1 MQSSLRCTVSVSIR
15 LRSELLRISRVFLCF
30 VISGDNSRETVRFP
44 IGNSVLRP
52 RYLQDAANVV
62 DVATLMALSVS
73 QRKVLCELLGA
84 APSADAQ
91 TAAAHIVC
99 MYGSPLNQQPPPPPP
114 LPPPSQ
120 WRDLMAAAHNV
131 PLPASDA
138 MTASAAEIVAK
149 LACTPFVAAPAGLG
163 LPQLQEVGYCT
174 LWAHEYLTGQGA
186 WDSLTATAQ
195 AELCAH
201 LGISAAM
208 APEWAQK
215 SFYCNLR
222 FLEG

>member
-1 MQSSLRCTVSVSIR
+1 MSTFAALLPAGHSRLSATSRDLEMALRANPIVTGSVPA
-15 LRSELLRISRVFLCF
+15 LGHSRRKWAAAV
-30 VISGDNSRETVRFP
+30 E
-44 IGNSVLRP
+44 
-52 RYLQDAANVV
+52 YLQDAANVV